1 MQDHTLS
8 ERKQKVL
15 QALVDSYITS
25 VEPISSGAI
34 HAKYLPEVSTATI
47 RSELAML
54 EEMGYLTQPHVSSGR
69 IPSSK
74 AYRYYVDHMIADADI
89 DVEHLRASMEERLRD
104 VGEIVKDGAK
114 IVSDITNYTS
124 MLMITSADNIL
135 IRDVKLVDLYD
146 NNALVLIITDSG
158 VVQNRQ
164 IQLAP
169 GLPSNYIE
177 VANKLLVKA
186 FAGKSLAQ
194 AIHNSDAATHAELEK
209 FRDLF
214 EQVISMVQDYKQSRE
229 NQLYVEGTEKIFDY
243 PEYRDVDNVKN
254 FMSVVSHKEK
264 LADLM
269 QGQGDIEY
277 SIRIGSEESEDLRN
291 MALVSAKYKING
303 KEIGQVG
310 VIGPERMDYKKVL
323 GTLKELGKWLTDTD
337 SDENRE

>member
-1 MQDHTLS
+1 MDNNLS
-8 ERKQKVL
+8 ERKKKVL

-34 HAKYLPEVSTATI
+34 HRQYLPEVSTATI

-54 EEMGYLTQPHVSSGR
+54 EEMGYLNQPHVSSGR
-69 IPSSK
+69 VPSSK
-74 AYRYYVDHMIADADI
+74 AYRYYVDHFIEVGDI
-89 DVEHLRASMEERLRD
+89 DLAQVRESVETRLRD
-104 VGEIVKDGAK
+104 VEEIVHEGAK

-146 NNALVLIITDSG
+146 GSALVLIITDSG

-164 IQLAP
+164 IRLTEGMPA
-169 GLPSNYIE
+169 NYVD
-177 VANKLLVKA
+177 VANKLLIKA

-194 AIHNSDAATHAELEK
+194 AIHNADAAADAELEK

-214 EQVISMVQDYKQSRE
+214 EQVVQMVQDYKQARE
-229 NQLYVEGTEKIFDY
+229 NQLFVEGTEKIFDY
-243 PEYRDVDNVKN
+243 PEYRDVENVRN
-254 FMSVVSHKEK
+254 FMSVVAHKEK

-269 QGQGDIEY
+269 HGQGDIEY

-323 GTLKELGKWLTDTD
+323 GTLKELGKWLGEETQD
-337 SDENRE
+337 SDRE